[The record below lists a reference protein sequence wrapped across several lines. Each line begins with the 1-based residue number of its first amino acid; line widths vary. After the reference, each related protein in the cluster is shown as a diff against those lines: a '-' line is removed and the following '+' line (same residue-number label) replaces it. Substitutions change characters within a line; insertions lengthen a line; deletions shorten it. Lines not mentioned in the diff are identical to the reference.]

1 MSTGQESGAGLGAV
15 DGFKGG
21 HGRAETGANAESDG
35 GEKGFADML
44 AALVGKALVGHGANG
59 EARAAADGRA
69 DEGVSHAVGLTEQR
83 DPEDLLALELD
94 GTAGGGEVEVS
105 VVPACERAAVGLH
118 FGVHH
123 LEPLA
128 GGETFEVGP
137 LVKGRV
143 SGEQEEEGNQHGNLS
158 THNAKNSGWI
168 VAWETAMDLERLRQR
183 LSDLTDEAILETNPQ
198 ELTEEALAV
207 YDAELASRG
216 LAWPGEE
223 ETVVEETTGF
233 PKPEEDQ
240 LAPLG
245 RYENFMEARFAYQL
259 LKQEGIPVW
268 IAGQHKKGQQGI
280 DPNAPIDLVTTQ
292 EHLEAAEALLNAE
305 ISDEELARMAEEA
318 GEVEGNER

>member
-1 MSTGQESGAGLGAV
+1 
-15 DGFKGG
+15 
-21 HGRAETGANAESDG
+21 
-35 GEKGFADML
+35 
-44 AALVGKALVGHGANG
+44 
-59 EARAAADGRA
+59 
-69 DEGVSHAVGLTEQR
+69 
-83 DPEDLLALELD
+83 
-94 GTAGGGEVEVS
+94 
-105 VVPACERAAVGLH
+105 
-118 FGVHH
+118 
-123 LEPLA
+123 
-128 GGETFEVGP
+128 
-137 LVKGRV
+137 
-143 SGEQEEEGNQHGNLS
+143 
-158 THNAKNSGWI
+158 
-168 VAWETAMDLERLRQR
+168 MDVERLRQR
-183 LSDLTDEAILETNPQ
+183 LSDLTDEAILETNPE

-318 GEVEGNER
+318 GETEDGGR